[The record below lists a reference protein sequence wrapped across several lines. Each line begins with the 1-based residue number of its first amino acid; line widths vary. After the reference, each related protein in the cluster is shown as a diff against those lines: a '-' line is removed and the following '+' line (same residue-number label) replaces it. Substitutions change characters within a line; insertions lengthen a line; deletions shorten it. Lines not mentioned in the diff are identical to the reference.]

1 MGSLE
6 DMGQDRNPKD
16 NVHFLVQPEKDFMSR
31 NVGIGIVGLGL
42 IGNKR
47 AAAIQATRL
56 GRLVGVADSKPFI
69 AKEFAVQYTCSA
81 ARNWRDLVADPY
93 IDVVIVAVPN
103 AYLAPIVLQ
112 AIRNGKHVLCEK
124 PFGTSL
130 AQAIAMHKAAQ
141 KAGVLV
147 KVGFNHRFHAA
158 IIKAHKI
165 LSSGAIGDV
174 LFIRS
179 RYGHG
184 GRLGMEKEWRFD
196 RRISGGGE
204 LLDQGV
210 HIIDL
215 AGWFAGKF
223 TTAYGVAETKFWN
236 TKVDDNAFGLLRNG
250 KTTFAF
256 HVSTTNWKNTFS
268 FEVFGSLGYLQVD
281 GKGGSYGQERLIFG
295 RRRKRFGIPI
305 IKEFTF
311 RSDDLSWNREWE
323 NFVDAIAGRVP
334 VCGGSLDG
342 LYANAV
348 VEALYESS
356 SAHREVRIRQ
366 VRS

>member
-1 MGSLE
+1 
-6 DMGQDRNPKD
+6 
-16 NVHFLVQPEKDFMSR
+16 MSS
-31 NVGIGIVGLGL
+31 NAGIGIVGLGL

-47 AAAIQATRL
+47 AMAIRATGL
-56 GRLVGVADSKPFI
+56 GRLAGVAESQPFV
-69 AKEFAVQYTCSA
+69 AKQFAERYGCGD
-81 ARNWRDLVADPY
+81 ARDWRDLVADPS
-93 IDVVIVAVPN
+93 IQVVIVAVPN
-103 AYLAPIVLQ
+103 AYLAPIALQ
-112 AIRNGKHVLCEK
+112 AIRNGKHLLCEK
-124 PFGTSL
+124 PFGTSVAEAL
-130 AQAIAMHKAAQ
+130 AMHKAAQ

-184 GRLGMEKEWRFD
+184 GRFGMEKEWRFD
-196 RRISGGGE
+196 PRVSGGGE

-223 TTAYGVAETKFWN
+223 TAAYGIAETKFWN

-250 KTTFAF
+250 KTTLEF

-268 FEVFGSLGYLQVD
+268 FEVFGSLGYLQVE

-295 RRRKRFGIPI
+295 RRRRKFGIPI

-311 RSDDLSWNREWE
+311 PSDDLSWNREWK
-323 NFVDAIAGRVP
+323 NFMDAIAGRSP

-342 LYANAV
+342 IYANAV
-348 VEALYESS
+348 VKALYESS
-356 SAHREVRIRQ
+356 STHREVRIRQ

>member
-1 MGSLE
+1 MNR
-6 DMGQDRNPKD
+6 QA
-16 NVHFLVQPEKDFMSR
+16 
-31 NVGIGIVGLGL
+31 GIGIVGLGL

-47 AAAIQATRL
+47 AEAIRATRL
-56 GRLVGVADSKPFI
+56 GRLVAVADSKPPI
-69 AKEFAVQYTCSA
+69 AKDFAVRFGCSA
-81 ARNWRDLVADPY
+81 ARTWQDLVADPC
-93 IDVVIVAVPN
+93 INAVVVAVPN
-103 AYLAPIVLQ
+103 AYAAPIVLQ
-112 AIRNGKHVLCEK
+112 AISNGKHVLCEK

-141 KAGVLV
+141 KAGVVV

-184 GRLGMEKEWRFD
+184 GRFGMEKEWRFD
-196 RRISGGGE
+196 RKISGGGE

-215 AGWFAGKF
+215 AGWFAGRFK
-223 TTAYGVAETKFWN
+223 TAYGIAETKFWK
-236 TKVDDNAFGLLRNG
+236 TKVDDNAFGLLRKG
-250 KTTFAF
+250 KTTLEF

-268 FEVFGSLGYLQVD
+268 FEVFGSLGYLQID

-305 IKEFTF
+305 IKEFSF
-311 RSDDLSWNREWE
+311 PPGDLSWNREWT
-323 NFVDAIAGRVP
+323 NFVDAIAGRGS

-342 LYANAV
+342 IYANAV
-348 VEALYESS
+348 VDALYKSS
-356 SAHREVRIRQ
+356 TAHREVRIKQ
-366 VRS
+366 VSS

>member
-1 MGSLE
+1 
-6 DMGQDRNPKD
+6 
-16 NVHFLVQPEKDFMSR
+16 MSR
-31 NVGIGIVGLGL
+31 SVGIVGLGL

-47 AAAIQATRL
+47 AEAIKATGL
-56 GRLVGVADSKPFI
+56 GRLVAAADSNALI
-69 AKEFAVQYTCSA
+69 AKEFA
-81 ARNWRDLVADPY
+81 ARQACRAVSDWQELVADP
-93 IDVVIVAVPN
+93 DVDAVIVAVPN
-103 AYLAPIVLQ
+103 TYLAPIALE
-112 AIRNGKHVLCEK
+112 AIQNGKHVLCEK
-124 PFGTSL
+124 PFGTTL

-141 KAGVLV
+141 RAGVLV

-158 IIKAHKI
+158 IIKAHQI
-165 LSSGAIGDV
+165 LSRGAIGDV

-184 GRLGMEKEWRFD
+184 GRFGMEKEWRFNHK
-196 RRISGGGE
+196 ISGGGE

-215 AGWFAGKF
+215 AAWFAGRF
-223 TTAYGVAETKFWN
+223 TRAYGIAETKFWD

-250 KTTFAF
+250 KATLEF

-268 FEVFGSLGYLQVD
+268 FEVFGSLGYLQVE

-295 RRRKRFGIPI
+295 RRRKRFGVPI

-311 RSDDLSWNREWE
+311 PAGDLSWNREWK
-323 NFVDAIAGRVP
+323 NFVDAIEGKAP

-342 LYANAV
+342 VYANAV
-348 VEALYESS
+348 VDALYESS
-356 SAHREVRIRQ
+356 SAHQEVRIRQ
-366 VRS
+366 VRL

>member
-1 MGSLE
+1 MR
-6 DMGQDRNPKD
+6 RNI
-16 NVHFLVQPEKDFMSR
+16 
-31 NVGIGIVGLGL
+31 GIGIVGLGL

-47 AAAIQATRL
+47 AEAIRATRL
-56 GRLVGVADSKPFI
+56 GRLVSAADSNPLI
-69 AKEFAVQYTCSA
+69 AKEFAARYGCSA
-81 ARNWRDLVADPY
+81 ARSWQDLVADPS
-93 IDVVIVAVPN
+93 ISVVIVAVPN

-124 PFGTSL
+124 PFGTSRV
-130 AQAIAMHKAAQ
+130 QAIAMHNAAQ
-141 KAGVLV
+141 KAGIQI

-165 LSSGAIGDV
+165 LSSGAIGDI

-184 GRLGMEKEWRFD
+184 GRYGMEKEWRFD

-223 TTAYGVAETKFWN
+223 KTAYGIAETKFWN

-250 KTTFAF
+250 RTTLEF

-281 GKGGSYGQERLIFG
+281 GKVEA
-295 RRRKRFGIPI
+295 
-305 IKEFTF
+305 TV
-311 RSDDLSWNREWE
+311 RSD
-323 NFVDAIAGRVP
+323 
-334 VCGGSLDG
+334 
-342 LYANAV
+342 
-348 VEALYESS
+348 
-356 SAHREVRIRQ
+356 
-366 VRS
+366 

>member
-1 MGSLE
+1 MSC
-6 DMGQDRNPKD
+6 
-16 NVHFLVQPEKDFMSR
+16 NV
-31 NVGIGIVGLGL
+31 GIVGLGL

-47 AAAIQATRL
+47 AEAIKATRL
-56 GRLVGVADSKPFI
+56 GRLLAVADRKSLI
-69 AKEFAVQYTCSA
+69 ASEFAARHTCYA
-81 ARNWRDLVADPY
+81 ARTWQDLVSDPN
-93 IDVVIVAVPN
+93 IEAVVIAVPN
-103 AYLAPIVLQ
+103 AYLASIATQ

-124 PFGTSL
+124 PFGTNL

-141 KAGVLV
+141 KAGVVV

-165 LSSGAIGDV
+165 LSSGGIGEI

-210 HIIDL
+210 HVIDL
-215 AGWFAGKF
+215 AGWFAGNF
-223 TTAYGVAETKFWN
+223 TTAYGITDTKFWN
-236 TKVDDNAFGLLRNG
+236 THVDDNAFGLLRNG
-250 KTTFAF
+250 KTTLEF

-268 FEVFGSLGYLQVD
+268 FEVFGSLGYLQID
-281 GKGGSYGQERLIFG
+281 GKGGSYGHERLIFG
-295 RRRKRFGIPI
+295 RRRKRFGVPI
-305 IKEFTF
+305 IREFTF
-311 RSDDLSWNREWE
+311 PTGDLSWNREWK
-323 NFVDAIAGRVP
+323 NFVDAVAGKVP

-342 LYANAV
+342 IYANAV
-348 VEALYESS
+348 VDALYESS
-356 SAHREVRIRQ
+356 SVHREVKIKQ
-366 VRS
+366 VRL